1 MAKRGEFDELV
12 IVATAVVLLV
22 AGYDTTG
29 TTLAFACYQL
39 AKNPEIQ
46 EKLREEVEGI
56 SDDLNEDITYD
67 DLHEMHYLDQVISE
81 TLRLHNPA
89 GILQRNVL
97 RDYKVPG
104 HDLILE
110 KDTQIWINIVG
121 VHMDPKHYDNPTEFD
136 PEHFSKEA
144 KAKRHP

>member
-1 MAKRGEFDELV
+1 M
-12 IVATAVVLLV
+12 ATAVIFLV

-46 EKLREEVEGI
+46 ERLQEEVEEICGG
-56 SDDLNEDITYD
+56 DMNGEITYE
-67 DLHEMHYLDQVISE
+67 DLHNMTYLDQIISE
-81 TLRLHNPA
+81 TLRFCNPV
-89 GILQRNVL
+89 GILQRNAL

-104 HDLILE
+104 HNLVIE
-110 KDTQIWINIVG
+110 KETQVWINVMA
-121 VHMDPKHYDNPTEFD
+121 VHMDPKHYANPTEFD

-144 KAKRHP
+144 KSARHQ

>member
-1 MAKRGEFDELV
+1 MGV
-12 IVATAVVLLV
+12 
-22 AGYDTTG
+22 
-29 TTLAFACYQL
+29 
-39 AKNPEIQ
+39 N
-46 EKLREEVEGI
+46 
-56 SDDLNEDITYD
+56 DDLNEDLTYD

-81 TLRLHNPA
+81 TLRLYSPV
-89 GILQRNVL
+89 GMIQRNVL

-110 KDTQIWINIVG
+110 KDTQVWISIVA
-121 VHMDPKHYDNPTEFD
+121 VHMDPKHYANPTEFD

>member
-46 EKLREEVEGI
+46 EKLREEVEEIVGD
-56 SDDLNEDITYD
+56 SSRELTYD
-67 DLHEMHYLDQVISE
+67 DLQNMTYVDQIISE
-81 TLRLHNPA
+81 TLRFRSLIPLLN
-89 GILQRNVL
+89 RVVEK
-97 RDYKVPG
+97 DYKLPG
-104 HDLILE
+104 HDIVL
-110 KDTQIWINIVG
+110 KRDQSVWINVMSP
-121 VHMDPKHYDNPTEFD
+121 HFDPNHYANPYVFD

-144 KAKRHP
+144 KAKRNP

>member
-1 MAKRGEFDELV
+1 MV

-46 EKLREEVEGI
+46 EKLREEIEGV
-56 SDDLNEDITYD
+56 SDDLNEDLTYD

-110 KDTQIWINIVG
+110 KDTNK
-121 VHMDPKHYDNPTEFD
+121 DTN
-136 PEHFSKEA
+136 
-144 KAKRHP
+144 